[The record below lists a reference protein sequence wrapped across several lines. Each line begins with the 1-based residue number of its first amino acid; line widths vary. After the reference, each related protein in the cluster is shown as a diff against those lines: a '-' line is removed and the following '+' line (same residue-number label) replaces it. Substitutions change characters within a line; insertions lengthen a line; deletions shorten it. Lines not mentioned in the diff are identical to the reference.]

1 MFRRIWNYILNITKM
16 RRRRVYCVT
25 PRREYERN
33 IIYSPMPATSHVV
46 CYEDDRTDVVDR
58 EVVDGEDLDEI
69 LLVLCT
75 ESELLMAPVKQ

>member
-1 MFRRIWNYILNITKM
+1 M
-16 RRRRVYCVT
+16 
-25 PRREYERN
+25 
-33 IIYSPMPATSHVV
+33 SATSHVV